1 MLKRT
6 FDPIK
11 TMIFGLRKY
20 DLDRCIALR
29 DSLAQARKEQ
39 QVRDERKEHAKNR
52 KKGKHS
58 EPQPQSPQAATTTT
72 GGAAIP
78 LVPPTAT
85 EHDSAHEQEHGL
97 QQPMGTGVDHGLL
110 KSDEQHLRAMA
121 TGHGPHVKGYFSYK
135 SKVYL
140 VSSPA
145 SVEYLT

>member
-29 DSLAQARKEQ
+29 DNLAQAKKEQ
-39 QVRDERKEHAKNR
+39 QVRDERREHAKNM
-52 KKGKHS
+52 KKGKQH
-58 EPQPQSPQAATTTT
+58 EPQQQEPQAAATTTSS
-72 GGAAIP
+72 APIP
-78 LVPPTAT
+78 LIPPAAT
-85 EHDSAHEQEHGL
+85 EHDDEYEHEHEV

-140 VSSPA
+140 VSL
-145 SVEYLT
+145 SVSGG